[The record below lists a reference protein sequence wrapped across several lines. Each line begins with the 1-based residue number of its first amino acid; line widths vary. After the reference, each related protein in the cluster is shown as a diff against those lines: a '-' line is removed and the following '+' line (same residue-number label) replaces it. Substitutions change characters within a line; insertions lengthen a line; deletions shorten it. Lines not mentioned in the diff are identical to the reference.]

1 MTIDVEEYV
10 SSFRPEMMDFAADW
24 CNGATFK
31 DIQKRSDF
39 FEVNKCLMSLFSL
52 VVDSV
57 NELWLWGFTAR
68 MPLMQGSLVRAIRR
82 IEEVLRQLVAAAKG
96 IGDNDLAAK
105 FEEATERIK
114 RGVVFAG
121 SLYL

>member
-39 FEVNKCLMSLFSL
+39 FEVNKCLILLFTF

-57 NELWLWGFTAR
+57 ICGCGVLQHERRSCRAR
-68 MPLMQGSLVRAIRR
+68 LSGQSA
-82 IEEVLRQLVAAAKG
+82 E
-96 IGDNDLAAK
+96 
-105 FEEATERIK
+105 
-114 RGVVFAG
+114 
-121 SLYL
+121 

>member
-1 MTIDVEEYV
+1 
-10 SSFRPEMMDFAADW
+10 
-24 CNGATFK
+24 
-31 DIQKRSDF
+31 
-39 FEVNKCLMSLFSL
+39 
-52 VVDSV
+52 
-57 NELWLWGFTAR
+57 
-68 MPLMQGSLVRAIRR
+68 MPIMQGSLVRAIRR

-96 IGDNDLAAK
+96 IGDNDLATK